1 MDQDWVRLYLVLED
15 NSWTWSPPTERWR
28 ARDACRDFVE
38 GTLWDQKRVLRALI
52 VDTGVPV

>member
-1 MDQDWVRLYLVLED
+1 MRLYLVLED